1 METPIKVSKIQPVF
15 NMNVDAVKV
24 LFLLCDVLIQ
34 KNDYFS

>member
-1 METPIKVSKIQPVF
+1 METPIKVSKIQPLF